1 MRYALAAVILATAT
15 VAHAQALPPSVQ
27 AAVADAKSS
36 CEPSRTKIEPGFLK
50 RPDVNGDGVPDFVLS
65 YEAVSCADGVRL
77 NCGSAGCLTQ
87 VFASTPSGYVKV
99 LDENVQEVRFR
110 RVKGRPAMLLGL
122 HGSSCGKVGA
132 EACGATLYWNGAK
145 FSPAH

>member
-1 MRYALAAVILATAT
+1 MRYALAAVILAAAT
-15 VAHAQALPPSVQ
+15 GAHSEALPAPVQ
-27 AAVADAKSS
+27 AAVAEARAS
-36 CEPSRTKIEPGFLK
+36 CQPEPTRIGSGFI
-50 RPDVNGDGVPDFVLS
+50 RRQDVNGDGIPDYVLS
-65 YEAVSCADGVRL
+65 YEAVSCPDTGHL

-87 VFASTPSGYVKV
+87 VFASTGAGYTKV

-110 RVKGRPAMLLGL
+110 TIKRRPAMLLGL
-122 HGSSCGKVGA
+122 HGSSCGKAGS